1 MAESLSGQ
9 CPTTWEVCWVH
20 WWGGTA
26 SHNHVRKRTGLPVQ
40 LQFRSSPQRH
50 PDSLGSDMRYHKKK
64 RPRPRMFVV
73 VWQFEIAEE
82 KIVDFEGAYGPDGAW
97 AQLFRSSPEYLG
109 TELLRDAYA
118 SGVYL

>member
-1 MAESLSGQ
+1 
-9 CPTTWEVCWVH
+9 
-20 WWGGTA
+20 
-26 SHNHVRKRTGLPVQ
+26 
-40 LQFRSSPQRH
+40 
-50 PDSLGSDMRYHKKK
+50 
-64 RPRPRMFVV
+64 MFVV

-118 SGVYL
+118 SGVYLTIDRWASDEAFRSFRKDHDSEYEKLDRACDALTSRETRIGAYLV